1 MPKIRKRNKKF
12 KHHKGHKNKMKP
24 KAKETKT
31 ERRERIHDK
40 DVKRR
45 ITAEE
50 EASHI
55 RHGFKTRKRADTTKA
70 YFLRDKYLSKKHNQ
84 NARNWNSA
92 VKKYNNSKKS

>member
-1 MPKIRKRNKKF
+1 MQ
-12 KHHKGHKNKMKP
+12 P

-31 ERRERIHDK
+31 ERRERMHYK

-55 RHGFKTRKRADTTKA
+55 RYGFKARKRADTTKA
-70 YFLRDKYLSKKHNQ
+70 YFLRDKHLSKKHNQ

-92 VKKYNNSKKS
+92 VKKYKNSKKS